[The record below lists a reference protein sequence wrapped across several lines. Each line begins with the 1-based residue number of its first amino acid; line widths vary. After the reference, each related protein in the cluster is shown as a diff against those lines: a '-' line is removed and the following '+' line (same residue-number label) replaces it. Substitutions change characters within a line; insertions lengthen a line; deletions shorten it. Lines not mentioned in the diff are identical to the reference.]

1 MNKNFL
7 LVFVI
12 GYFLQSCVKDQ
23 PTCPELPT
31 GSIEIEL
38 VHMWG
43 NQPLTSN
50 STWLLDAT
58 GDSLNIS
65 DIKGLISNFQLSNYV
80 QDKVQFDQV
89 VYFKLSDPQ
98 SNKFVLKNIPDNSY
112 TQLSFYLGLDSTTN
126 HSDITIYPKNHPL
139 SVYRAGG
146 EMHWNWADGFIF
158 SSVQGNYR
166 DKNQTKGFSYHIGMD
181 QNLVRSSVIFPDFH
195 ITGNARVVQIKVDWL
210 EMLHDPY
217 TIKIANQ
224 DVTHS
229 TSGDTLANQ
238 LSVNMSDMF
247 SLLSVK

>member
-1 MNKNFL
+1 
-7 LVFVI
+7 
-12 GYFLQSCVKDQ
+12 
-23 PTCPELPT
+23 
-31 GSIEIEL
+31 
-38 VHMWG
+38 
-43 NQPLTSN
+43 
-50 STWLLDAT
+50 
-58 GDSLNIS
+58 
-65 DIKGLISNFQLSNYV
+65 V

>member
-65 DIKGLISNFQLSNYV
+65 DINNLGYR
-80 QDKVQFDQV
+80 D
-89 VYFKLSDPQ
+89 
-98 SNKFVLKNIPDNSY
+98 FVLIDYKC
-112 TQLSFYLGLDSTTN
+112 
-126 HSDITIYPKNHPL
+126 HPAL
-139 SVYRAGG
+139 
-146 EMHWNWADGFIF
+146 N
-158 SSVQGNYR
+158 
-166 DKNQTKGFSYHIGMD
+166 MD
-181 QNLVRSSVIFPDFH
+181 MV
-195 ITGNARVVQIKVDWL
+195 A
-210 EMLHDPY
+210 
-217 TIKIANQ
+217 
-224 DVTHS
+224 
-229 TSGDTLANQ
+229 
-238 LSVNMSDMF
+238 
-247 SLLSVK
+247 